1 MSASCIYG
9 TILSYYLSG
18 TTFSEIFSIGID
30 EDAIQAASRQWEA
43 KITEVYVRICS
54 TEESSAQ
61 EGFKLVYH
69 PFLPIHF
76 SLKPAPIRRGFCVYQ
91 YLQASAFPMDNNK
104 PTSSAEYEK
113 ATQVEQYNPYTIDY
127 DEILPVNGFR
137 LVR

>member
-54 TEESSAQ
+54 LEESLAQ
-61 EGFKLVYH
+61 ERFKLVYH
-69 PFLPIHF
+69 PFLLIHS
-76 SLKPAPIRRGFCVYQ
+76 SLKLAPTRRVFLCGPVFTSEQ
-91 YLQASAFPMDNNK
+91 TFNGSA
-104 PTSSAEYEK
+104 
-113 ATQVEQYNPYTIDY
+113 ATNIID
-127 DEILPVNGFR
+127 GA
-137 LVR
+137 